1 MLRLRFVFISAIARF
16 AMPKSRKRRSTR
28 RRAKPGARG
37 GGDFFHIQVRPRTE
51 FVSFRNQDVGGRGGI
66 ERVAGQRANGS
77 WDTQKWL
84 VGKSEAHID
93 GGKLVADSLA
103 AEKVLSQLGSLPR
116 HLGGDRFIAKPR
128 RNIPERA
135 KPTPAMRRAQLANI
149 KKAQAALRK
158 RRRARA

>member
-1 MLRLRFVFISAIARF
+1 
-16 AMPKSRKRRSTR
+16 MPKSSKRRTATR
-28 RRAKPGARG
+28 RPKIRRAKPGARG
-37 GGDFFHIQVRPRTE
+37 RGGFFHIQVRPRTE
-51 FVSFRNQDVGGRGGI
+51 FVSFRIQDVGTRGGV
-66 ERVAGQRANGS
+66 ERLAGQRANGS

-84 VGKSEAHID
+84 IGKSEAHID
-93 GGKLVADSLA
+93 GDKLVADSVA

-149 KKAQAALRK
+149 KKAQAAVRK
-158 RRRARA
+158 RRRRRA